1 MEKIKVEDIIKKLQE
16 LQNQNYNVY
25 LEVTPNVERL
35 ENCDGTGWETVKY
48 TYTIILEGE
57 EIRRRYKNNNGI
69 IEYIKEEDDE

>member
-16 LQNQNYNVY
+16 LQNQNYKVY

-35 ENCDGTGWETVKY
+35 EDCDGNGWETAKY

-57 EIRRRYKNNNGI
+57 EIRRRYKNKLGV
-69 IEYIKEEDDE
+69 IEYIKEEEK